1 MMLVIDLNKWGLGGL
16 MPTPT
21 TVDTDLL
28 ELVHSTLEVLINL
41 FWNIREAYPIRLQ
54 LVWANQRMCQP
65 LSKIQPLVEY
75 LMKTVRSGPRQVTI
89 LERGRAYK
97 MYHCIWLVKC

>member
-28 ELVHSTLEVLINL
+28 ELVHSMLEVLINL
-41 FWNIREAYPIRLQ
+41 FWNIRQAYPI
-54 LVWANQRMCQP
+54 
-65 LSKIQPLVEY
+65 
-75 LMKTVRSGPRQVTI
+75 
-89 LERGRAYK
+89 
-97 MYHCIWLVKC
+97 